1 MKLAVT
7 DACIFIDIY
16 ELDLTIGLFS
26 LPIEIHTTS
35 DIFRELYPEQQ
46 KQLLTF
52 QEEKKFH
59 IHHLSAND
67 RQIIFEAQYPKGLS
81 DNDKTVIHLAH
92 QIDAMVLSSDKA
104 VRHLAKKQSIEYHGM
119 LWVLD
124 QLIASNII
132 SKSVAS
138 QKLKQLINKNTFYKS
153 NVELLLEM
161 DKRLKIWE
169 EK

>member
-52 QEEKKFH
+52 QENKKFH
-59 IHHLSAND
+59 IHHLLAND
-67 RQIIFEAQYPKGLS
+67 RQIILKPNIQ
-81 DNDKTVIHLAH
+81 
-92 QIDAMVLSSDKA
+92 KA
-104 VRHLAKKQSIEYHGM
+104 CRIMIKQSFTWRI
-119 LWVLD
+119 
-124 QLIASNII
+124 
-132 SKSVAS
+132 KSM
-138 QKLKQLINKNTFYKS
+138 QWF
-153 NVELLLEM
+153 
-161 DKRLKIWE
+161 
-169 EK
+169 